1 MKIIKNQPV
10 KKMESTLKIYH
21 VREDAPHG
29 TAFFEHPESWDER
42 KEHYKLVAQ
51 GDRPP
56 LLVGLDHRDVLEDV
70 FGAEQNGVNT
80 GESTTFTITEEET
93 PRRSLSVGDVVILD
107 GTPYEVGSVGFRN
120 IKDRNEQG
128 TMGDT
133 PMEILSEDEMEH
145 V

>member
-1 MKIIKNQPV
+1 MAFSP
-10 KKMESTLKIYH
+10 TLKIYH

-42 KEHYKLVAQ
+42 KENYKLVAQ
-51 GDRPP
+51 GDVRASLP
-56 LLVGLDHRDVLEDV
+56 GRDHYDVLEDV
-70 FGAEQNGVNT
+70 FATEQNGVNT
-80 GESTTFTITEEET
+80 GEATTFTITEEET
-93 PRRSLSVGDVVILD
+93 PHRSLSVGDVVILD

-128 TMGDT
+128 TMGDE
-133 PMEILSEDEMEH
+133 PLEIPSENERER